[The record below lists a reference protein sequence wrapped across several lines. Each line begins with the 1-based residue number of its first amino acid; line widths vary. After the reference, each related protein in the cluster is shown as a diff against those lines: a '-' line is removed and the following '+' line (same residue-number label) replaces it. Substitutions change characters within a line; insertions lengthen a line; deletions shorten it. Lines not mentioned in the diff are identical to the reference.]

1 MIFGWLILIVAV
13 IGRSVCDG
21 IAITDADAQIN
32 DQTDVDR
39 PGKQSLKFIHF
50 GSFIRKMGNSIHF
63 QLI

>member
-39 PGKQSLKFIHF
+39 PGKQNPKKNF
-50 GSFIRKMGNSIHF
+50 KV
-63 QLI
+63 